1 MAQWEKGCVYIN
13 GIWIIWISPTYSSK
27 YGLFSLSMT
36 GVGNRQY
43 SKSHLDQ
50 FPTKKRTHWEPQ
62 THLTSKIKI
71 ILHISFFTSMLCIK
85 KTIVCCIYEMKDCY
99 RENKILLQMKNPV
112 EILNSFYCLGP
123 WSLSLYFR
131 SLLLLLVVTDTKGNF
146 AFIWKIK
153 C

>member
-71 ILHISFFTSMLCIK
+71 ILHISFFTSMLWKKNYSMLHLWNERLLQRKQNSIANEKSCWNIK
-85 KTIVCCIYEMKDCY
+85 F
-99 RENKILLQMKNPV
+99 ILLFGSMIFV
-112 EILNSFYCLGP
+112 FVLSFFTVTLG
-123 WSLSLYFR
+123 SHGY
-131 SLLLLLVVTDTKGNF
+131 
-146 AFIWKIK
+146 
-153 C
+153 